1 MNHTEILRTLGREL
15 TSVHTYALPLFA
27 LQAGE
32 NLPENLFVGQLD
44 QVCAEQMLSFTILIN
59 TGSWRDWEMGKGFE
73 KDLPKENQLACTL

>member
-1 MNHTEILRTLGREL
+1 M
-15 TSVHTYALPLFA
+15 
-27 LQAGE
+27 
-32 NLPENLFVGQLD
+32 PENLFTGQLD